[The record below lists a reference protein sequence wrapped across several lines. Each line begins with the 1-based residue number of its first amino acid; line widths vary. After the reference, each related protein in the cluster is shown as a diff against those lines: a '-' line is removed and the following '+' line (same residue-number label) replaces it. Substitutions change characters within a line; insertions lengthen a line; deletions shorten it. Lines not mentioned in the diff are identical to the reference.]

1 MLYTNQEITKR
12 KNIEIKLKNS
22 LNIIIY
28 IILIIIMTYNI
39 SLIIQSVLNP
49 NKTPS
54 FLGIKTYIRKI
65 KD

>member
-22 LNIIIY
+22 LNIYIY

-49 NKTPS
+49 NETPS